1 MSETLIDDEAIIHFL
16 EYDAKRLTDA
26 TFTLASDHLGEFSR
40 VTTRIYEVAKSANAI
55 ALALHGNSDDAIK
68 NYLLSWAAAQLDD
81 NQRGGMIHHMGSSN
95 PPNITITRITKNS
108 PIELTIV
115 VSAASFCLT
124 LMAINWVVCS
134 YRRSRDRSI
143 MIRKSVSIIEE
154 QIASDRLRQAERVQL
169 LAGLVK
175 VLETERPIDNVLEMK
190 LNSPAGGISVSS
202 K

>member
-1 MSETLIDDEAIIHFL
+1 
-16 EYDAKRLTDA
+16 
-26 TFTLASDHLGEFSR
+26 
-40 VTTRIYEVAKSANAI
+40 
-55 ALALHGNSDDAIK
+55 
-68 NYLLSWAAAQLDD
+68 
-81 NQRGGMIHHMGSSN
+81 
-95 PPNITITRITKNS
+95 
-108 PIELTIV
+108 
-115 VSAASFCLT
+115 
-124 LMAINWVVCS
+124 MAINWVVCS